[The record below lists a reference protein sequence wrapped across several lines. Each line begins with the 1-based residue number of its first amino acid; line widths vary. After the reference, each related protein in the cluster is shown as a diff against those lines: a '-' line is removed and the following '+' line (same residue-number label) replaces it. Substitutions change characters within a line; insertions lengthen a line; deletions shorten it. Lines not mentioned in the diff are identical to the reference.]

1 MNETKILKW
10 IAIGIFVGYL
20 TPYLFAYL
28 KSKQGTQ
35 AQNRQEKAP
44 AQNQEQANHG

>member
-1 MNETKILKW
+1 MKNFKY

-35 AQNRQEKAP
+35 AQNQQEKVP